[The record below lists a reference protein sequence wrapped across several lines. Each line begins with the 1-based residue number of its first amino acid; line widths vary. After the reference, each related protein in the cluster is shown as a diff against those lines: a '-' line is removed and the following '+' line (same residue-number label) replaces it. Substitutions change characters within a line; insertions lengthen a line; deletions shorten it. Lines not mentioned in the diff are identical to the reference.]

1 MSIRHLIFIL
11 GDQLSFNLSS
21 LSDADP
27 KQDRILMCEVAE
39 ETGYVP
45 HHKKKLVFILS
56 AMRHHAKALE
66 EQGWTV
72 DYVQLDDPENTG
84 SFVEELSRSVDRLSP
99 EKVILT
105 EPSERRVLNA
115 FRNWQE
121 KNDVS
126 LDIREDTRFLASH
139 EDFSKWADGRKLF
152 RMEHF
157 YRDMRKAFDLLMD
170 GDDPAGGEWNF
181 DQDNR
186 KPASHDLF
194 MPKRLK
200 FETDDITKAVI
211 NLVNDR
217 FSDNFGSTDGF
228 WFAVTR
234 ADAERAVDHFLD
246 DALSCFGDYQDAMLE
261 GHAFLYHSLISPY
274 INVGLLDPLDVCRRA
289 ETAYREGDAPINAV
303 EGFIRQILGWREYV
317 RGIYWLADDDY
328 VHQNALNAKRPLPGY
343 FWSAD
348 TRMNCIR
355 QVVSQT
361 RDEAYAH
368 HIQRL
373 MVTGVFSLIA
383 GLNPHEVHEWYLAV
397 YADAFEWVEA
407 PNVIGMAL
415 YADGGQL
422 GSKPYAA
429 SGAYINRMSDYCKNC
444 YYAVTRKTE
453 DNACPFNALYW
464 DFLVRN
470 KDTLKSN
477 GRIARVYSTWEKMDK
492 DKRDGILKRAEDCLD
507 NLESL

>member
-1 MSIRHLIFIL
+1 MRHLIFIL

-27 KQDRILMCEVAE
+27 KKDRILMCEVAE

-56 AMRHHAKALE
+56 AMRHHAKVLQ

-72 DYVQLDDPENTG
+72 DYIKLDGPDNTG
-84 SFVEELSRSVDRLSP
+84 SFTDELSRCVERLSP

-105 EPSERRVLNA
+105 EPSERRVLKA
-115 FRNWQE
+115 FQSWQ
-121 KNDVS
+121 KQSDFS
-126 LDIREDTRFLASH
+126 LDMREDTRFLASH
-139 EDFSKWADGRKLF
+139 EDFSKWADGRKLY

-157 YRDMRKAFDLLMD
+157 YREMRKDFDLLMD

-181 DQDNR
+181 DQENR
-186 KPASHDLF
+186 KPASDDLF

-200 FETDDITKAVI
+200 FETDDITKDVI
-211 NLVNDR
+211 KLVDDR
-217 FSDNFGSTDGF
+217 FPENFGSTDGF
-228 WFAVTR
+228 WFAVTK
-234 ADAERAVDHFLD
+234 ADAERALDHFLD
-246 DALSCFGDYQDAMLE
+246 DALSCFGDYQDAMLD

-274 INVGLLDPLDVCRRA
+274 INVGLLDPLEVCRKA
-289 ETAYREGDAPINAV
+289 EAVYRDGDAPINAV

-348 TRMNCIR
+348 TRMNCVK
-355 QVVSQT
+355 QVISQT

-383 GLNPHEVHEWYLAV
+383 GLDPHEVHEWYLAV

-429 SGAYINRMSDYCKNC
+429 SGAYINRMSDYCKGC
-444 YYAVTRKTE
+444 HYAVTKKTE
-453 DNACPFNALYW
+453 ENACPFNALYW

-470 KDTLKSN
+470 EDKLKSN
-477 GRIARVYSTWEKMDK
+477 GRISRVYSTWQKMDK
-492 DKRDGILKRAEDCLD
+492 DKRDSILKRAEDCLE
-507 NLESL
+507 NLEAL